1 MTYLL
6 ISLLALPLL
15 VWLGFATH
23 RSYTFI
29 NPPFNG
35 QYVLSKIVADHFILL
50 HPQAFGLHE
59 NIFHIQI

>member
-15 VWLGFATH
+15 VRLGFATY

-29 NPPFNG
+29 NSPFNW
-35 QYVLSKIVADHFILL
+35 QYVLSKIVADQFILL
-50 HPQAFGLHE
+50 QPPAFGLHE